1 MDDQREIHYHS
12 DQNHLTSRDYHPT
25 DKVIVLQE
33 IVRKN
38 DFQGFVVRLVLE
50 GVDMKFEPSR
60 ADFETVLLNV
70 FDVFVKAV
78 SMVPRVETKL
88 YPVEVKTY
96 S

>member
-1 MDDQREIHYHS
+1 M
-12 DQNHLTSRDYHPT
+12 
-25 DKVIVLQE
+25 
-33 IVRKN
+33 
-38 DFQGFVVRLVLE
+38 VRLVLE
-50 GVDMKFEPSR
+50 GVEMKFEPSC

-88 YPVEVKTY
+88 YPVEV